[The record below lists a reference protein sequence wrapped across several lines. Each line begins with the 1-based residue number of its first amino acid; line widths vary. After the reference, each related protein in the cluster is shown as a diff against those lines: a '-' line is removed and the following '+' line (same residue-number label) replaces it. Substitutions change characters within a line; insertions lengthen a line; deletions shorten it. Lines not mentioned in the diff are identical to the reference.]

1 MVEDVFAAISAVE
14 NEVKKNADETMKQGF
29 GLNKNI
35 TEILL
40 GMMYT
45 GELPIQYYMDR
56 QVQFL
61 IQNVTARWRSPKIQ
75 LNSMI

>member
-40 GMMYT
+40 GESNFYKFKISPLV
-45 GELPIQYYMDR
+45 GIELKI
-56 QVQFL
+56 
-61 IQNVTARWRSPKIQ
+61 RSSV
-75 LNSMI
+75 LNPR

>member
-40 GMMYT
+40 GESNFYK
-45 GELPIQYYMDR
+45 LKISPLALNWKLDR
-56 QVQFL
+56 NYL
-61 IQNVTARWRSPKIQ
+61 TYD
-75 LNSMI
+75 SMNTRILV

>member
-40 GMMYT
+40 GESNFYKFKISLLV
-45 GELPIQYYMDR
+45 GIGLKI
-56 QVQFL
+56 
-61 IQNVTARWRSPKIQ
+61 RSSV
-75 LNSMI
+75 LNPR